1 MSKKMSLLLVPGLA
15 LLLSLGS
22 GCKAKPEKSVVAD
35 VPAGKTAPGGQQ
47 AASPQADT
55 TAAGPA
61 SRQLAPLH
69 LPGAPAEA
77 ARPGAPGAPGAAATL
92 PPDKIPAVVARVNG
106 QEIKKNEL
114 MDGAQVIQMRMA
126 QSGKPVSPTADLYH
140 QVLDQLIAI
149 QLLQQDAK
157 AQGITI
163 SDAELQQAIAARKR
177 GFPSEEVFKKALA
190 QAGVTED
197 RFRQQTRDGITL
209 QKYIATK
216 LAPKTTVSDQAAR
229 EFYDKHKAEMQV
241 PERLHLRHILITVD
255 PKAPPADREKARQKA
270 QDILK
275 RAQGGEDFAKLAQAF
290 SDDPSKAQGGDL
302 GLVGKGQTPPAF
314 ETAAFALKKP
324 NDLSPVVEVNY
335 GFHIIQLVERQAP
348 TTLSFDQVKDR
359 ITQLLKQDQV
369 QKEIQARAGELRA
382 KSKVQ
387 VFL

>member
-1 MSKKMSLLLVPGLA
+1 MSKKMSLLLFPGLA

-22 GCKAKPEKSVVAD
+22 GCKAKSEKSVVAD
-35 VPAGKTAPGGQQ
+35 VPAGKTAPGQQ
-47 AASPQADT
+47 AASSQAAT

-77 ARPGAPGAPGAAATL
+77 ARPGAPGAAAAL

-126 QSGKPVSPTADLYH
+126 QSGKPVSPTADLYR

-197 RFRQQTRDGITL
+197 HFRQQTRDGITL

-216 LAPKTTVSDQAAR
+216 LAPKATVSDQAAR

-324 NDLSPVVEVNY
+324 NDLSSVVEVNY

-359 ITQLLKQDQV
+359 VTQLLKQEQV
-369 QKEIQARAGELRA
+369 QKVIQARAGELRA

-387 VFL
+387 VFI

>member
-1 MSKKMSLLLVPGLA
+1 MSKKMSLLLFPGLA

-22 GCKAKPEKSVVAD
+22 GCKAKSEKSVVAD
-35 VPAGKTAPGGQQ
+35 VPAGKTAPGQQ
-47 AASPQADT
+47 AASSQAAT

-77 ARPGAPGAPGAAATL
+77 AKPGAPGAPGAAAAL

-106 QEIKKNEL
+106 QEIKKSEL

-126 QSGKPVSPTADLYH
+126 QSGQPVSPTADLYR

-197 RFRQQTRDGITL
+197 HFRQQTRDGITL

-216 LAPKTTVSDQAAR
+216 LAPKATVSDQAAR

-324 NDLSPVVEVNY
+324 NDLSSVVEVNY

-359 ITQLLKQDQV
+359 VTQLLKQEQV
-369 QKEIQARAGELRA
+369 QKVIQARAGELRA

-387 VFL
+387 VFI